1 MQLNPAVFAMGYGP
15 DQVPDQVDPIVQLKA
30 QDANLKAF
38 AMRAADFL
46 HGAFPHVPRETVDAM
61 RDSWIAFQCTGSEA
75 QLKSMEASRAF
86 MAAHPMPSYYPK
98 PKSAEEQLM
107 ELVEQRDKKQA
118 IVDQVRAAFEGMR
131 HANSSFPEE
140 LIPVLELQLRPLI
153 DDLEFTEKR
162 LSELQRAIEQRAHAE
177 SPATDTAEK
186 SADASGAD

>member
-1 MQLNPAVFAMGYGP
+1 MQPNPGVFAMGYG
-15 DQVPDQVDPIVQLKA
+15 PDQVDPIVQLKA

-75 QLKSMEASRAF
+75 QIKSMEASRAF
-86 MAAHPMPSYYPK
+86 MAAHPMPSYYPE

-107 ELVEQRDKKQA
+107 DLVDQRDKNQA
-118 IVDQVRAAFEGMR
+118 ILDQVRAAFEGMR
-131 HANSSFPEE
+131 GSGSFPEE
-140 LIPVLELQLRPLI
+140 LIPVFELQLRPLVDEI
-153 DDLEFTEKR
+153 EFTEKR
-162 LSELQRAIEQRAHAE
+162 LSDLQRSIEQRAHAE

-186 SADASGAD
+186 SADVSGAD